1 MDTTR
6 ETPSLVSW
14 NQVLAVWWSFIWRGM
29 MYGLLIG
36 FALGAA
42 AGVYAVAIGQPE
54 KGVLYGAFAGWLA
67 TIPASLI
74 AMKKALSK
82 HLALLAA
89 EVQG

>member
-1 MDTTR
+1 MDTTL
-6 ETPSLVSW
+6 ENSSLISW
-14 NQVLAVWWSFIWRGM
+14 NKALAVWWSFIWRGM
-29 MYGLLIG
+29 IYGLLIG

-42 AGVYAVAIGQPE
+42 AGVYAGAIGQPE

-82 HLALLAA
+82 HLASLAA

>member
-6 ETPSLVSW
+6 ENPSLVSW
-14 NQVLAVWWSFIWRGM
+14 NQALAVRWSFIWRGM

-42 AGVYAVAIGQPE
+42 AGVYAGAIGQPE

-74 AMKKALSK
+74 AMKIALSK

-89 EVQG
+89 KVQG